1 VLGLDR
7 AEPFPRELGGES
19 LEFLEMLSRKSLEPF
34 SPFIGEMQSDD
45 TVICRIPQPLYQP
58 RLFCPID
65 QTDDAV
71 MAKEEIIGYF
81 ADGRSPEVGVPA
93 DSQEQLVLCRREPGC
108 SSLLLAPP
116 LKVAKSGPQG
126 EQPSV
131 DGI

>member
-1 VLGLDR
+1 MFGLDR

-71 MAKEEIIGYF
+71 MAQEEIVGHF
-81 ADGRSPEVGVPA
+81 ADRRTPWVGVTA
-93 DSQEQLVLCRREPGC
+93 DGQEQLVLCRREPGG

-116 LKVAKSGPQG
+116 LKVAKSRPQG
-126 EQPSV
+126 EQSGV
-131 DGI
+131 NGI